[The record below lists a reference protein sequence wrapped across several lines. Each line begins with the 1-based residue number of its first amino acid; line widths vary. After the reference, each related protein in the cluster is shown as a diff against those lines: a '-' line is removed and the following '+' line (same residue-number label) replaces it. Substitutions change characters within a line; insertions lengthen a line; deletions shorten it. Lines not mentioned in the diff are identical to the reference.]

1 VNDKQLYMMLKNPA
15 EKADAGAPV
24 FYNCMC
30 T

>member
-1 VNDKQLYMMLKNPA
+1 MMLKNPA